1 MKKFKIYLDT
11 TIPSYVFNDH
21 VPDKQIAVKKL
32 FELFK
37 EGKLEPYISDV
48 VIREIQRVRDIV
60 LRDRLVD
67 LIRELIVLDVS
78 EECTSLAQEYILK
91 GIIPAEY
98 RNDALHIAY
107 ASVYDMDF
115 LVSYNYEHI
124 VKIKTIDK
132 VTGVNLF
139 LGYRTPRIVIPE
151 EVLDV

>member
-1 MKKFKIYLDT
+1 MKKSKIYLDT

-21 VPDKQIAVKKL
+21 VPDKQIAAKKL

-37 EGKLEPYISDV
+37 KGKYEPYISDV
-48 VIREIQRVRDIV
+48 VIREIQRAKDIV
-60 LRDRLVD
+60 LRNRLVD

-107 ASVYDMDF
+107 ASV
-115 LVSYNYEHI
+115 
-124 VKIKTIDK
+124 
-132 VTGVNLF
+132 
-139 LGYRTPRIVIPE
+139 
-151 EVLDV
+151 